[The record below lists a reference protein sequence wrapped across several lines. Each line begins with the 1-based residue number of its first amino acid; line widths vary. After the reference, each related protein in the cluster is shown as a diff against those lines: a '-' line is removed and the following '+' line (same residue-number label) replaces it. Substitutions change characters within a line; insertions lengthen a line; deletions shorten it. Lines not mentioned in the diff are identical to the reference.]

1 MRTDIFG
8 LATRQHDM
16 FGAPQESFDTPM
28 TLEDMRAEL
37 REALSELEAADTFPW
52 SPSRATAQRV
62 MFGEMAG
69 KLPEQERDALMAAF
83 NAELRRLRVIV
94 D

>member
-28 TLEDMRAEL
+28 TLDDMRAEL
-37 REALSELEAADTFPW
+37 QDALRELEDADAFPW
-52 SPSRATAQRV
+52 SPTRATSQRI
-62 MFGEMAG
+62 MFEEMAG
-69 KLPEQERDALMAAF
+69 KLPDLEREALMADF
-83 NAELRRLRVIV
+83 NMQLRRLRVIA

>member
-16 FGAPQESFDTPM
+16 FGAPQESFDLPM
-28 TLEDMRAEL
+28 TLDDMRAEL
-37 REALSELEAADTFPW
+37 RDALHELEASDTFPW
-52 SPSRATAQRV
+52 SPTRATSQRI
-62 MFGEMAG
+62 MFEEMAN
-69 KLPEQERDALMAAF
+69 KLPHDDRDALMSAF

>member
-28 TLEDMRAEL
+28 TLDDMRVEL
-37 REALSELEAADTFPW
+37 RAALSELDAADIFPW
-52 SPSRATAQRV
+52 SPTRANAQRV

-69 KLPEQERDALMAAF
+69 KLPEQERDVFMASY
-83 NAELRRLRVIV
+83 NAELRRLRVII